1 MADNVIGDNTKRD
14 FQSQFIELL
23 DIAKKLNA
31 SYDPSVSS
39 ESDPIVVLMKEMA
52 MMGDKLEYNKDKAA
66 RELFPSTV
74 QQRSNAQELYD
85 ILGYRLKGW
94 ISATGY
100 ISLSLRA
107 SKALANAVG
116 NTVTIPKFTRLE
128 DANGLYNY
136 VTTDT
141 ISFNLTGADDTWSDT
156 KTVGIIEGEIKTLE
170 VGGIDTIGISNMDE
184 NYRVYFPET
193 NVAENGIFV
202 SFTNTIGADF
212 VMVDNPYMLTDDN
225 VYSVGEGEN
234 GEKYI
239 QFPETIVE
247 TLGTENTLSIRYVT
261 SRGAAGICKSRTINV
276 LADDITVKDT
286 TLNDSIS
293 VVQPEATINGQDPES
308 LEQAYRNFKKTQGT
322 FETLITE
329 RDYESF
335 AYEAQYDNAPLFSNV
350 VVASRTSDL
359 NRTVKIKTLRNWAN
373 RDVYNLIQDEN
384 NSVTPYDVWVYGL
397 NPTGGYDVEFTP
409 VEEGATM
416 DILNEKIL
424 DVKAVQQ
431 VVQDPN
437 GEKRVFWNEYTLVGT
452 VLMKNRITASEKT
465 EVEKNMW
472 AALEEYLGA
481 RNVSFGEGIDY
492 EGTVSAIIN
501 SDSRILSVILNLPSY
516 QIKRV
521 NISHGTAGDEYL
533 TTDEKIELV
542 AKMIL
547 AGNVQLFSFD
557 ERFSAEFGT
566 QQREAR
572 TPTTVEQGGGTSGGT
587 KVALPLT
594 EVKTL
599 ASGVVDNSKIGE
611 NGNVKLA
618 DLQNP
623 SVTIDT
629 NGREIKQN
637 EVFSLIG
644 NKYQTTVEYST
655 WVSVIYQVTAETVTL
670 EKDTTLTTGSSVLKA
685 GSSLKSDGTTLNI
698 YAIGNTGTPTTV
710 TLANDITIGV
720 GSKIKGGSTAAAGSS
735 VNGGEL
741 LTNTSYASDE
751 NITEEST
758 LKAGTLLYHGSVLE
772 SPATRIDE
780 SDDGDVSWFD
790 IEGDTTIGSGSV
802 LASGS
807 LIATYSTING
817 TTMQNMLPQGVN
829 YVLSPGEKI
838 IVGYQ
843 DASGAMTTKEYG
855 SGTIIETNAEIGG
868 VSSTQKSDGVIL
880 ASGDYLRIKDR
891 VKSSLLKGTPYYF
904 VGNTT
909 LSIPAKTSY
918 RLGDQEY
925 LIYTSSS
932 LDELMI
938 LNPGT
943 LLENNTSI
951 AINET
956 FEQVELNDITSVES
970 ADISWHTLSTAID
983 AYDQEILSFGE
994 GVTVKAA
1001 SGTLSVGR
1009 DYEPLTAGVQVTQD
1023 GTTAS
1028 YYKVI
1033 EAGLS
1038 DLPSNEYSARYTLN
1052 IAMTKAQQ
1060 LQEGQFMWAGF
1071 TVENN
1076 GTLSGGTVFAPP
1088 TAETS
1093 PESGEYVVTP
1103 VTIEA
1108 SEAVVLSGGE
1118 IWNGLNIDFT
1128 MYTETYAVDVV
1139 ESATAKTSST
1149 GKEIDTIITNEG
1161 DGVEHP
1167 TRLSDMNGGYI
1178 EVAPSGVSE
1187 NGVYMYIRMNCTVSA
1202 PTLLPMYIRAVGEKT
1217 EGDSTTYASWK
1228 IGVGSALTPAKY
1240 MKGNPTT
1247 LGDQG
1252 VITSDENDTYND
1264 RMYILYLEPSISGKS
1279 VTAQP
1284 NIYIIG
1290 TNVEQGSVIQIGKP
1304 YPIATSKVDDIASGL
1319 NADEIDV
1326 TNEDCVPG
1334 TTTEGT
1340 GGFVAHDVFV
1350 LGDTY
1355 SGTGDDRVTNAEAL
1369 LQKIGELDANNE
1381 FDYTYKVPDDE
1392 KVIQP
1397 TKSENYFDLNHW
1409 ANKYT
1414 IPKMDLARSMQ
1425 RLIIN
1430 PGQVIRG

>member
-1 MADNVIGDNTKRD
+1 MADKVIGDNTNRD

-100 ISLSLRA
+100 VSISLRA
-107 SKALANAVG
+107 STALAGTVG

-141 ISFNLTGADDTWSDT
+141 ISFDLTGADDTWSET

-225 VYSVGEGEN
+225 VYSVGEGDN

-239 QFPETIVE
+239 QFPETIVK
-247 TLGTENTLSIRYVT
+247 TLGTENTLSIKYVT
-261 SRGAAGICKSRTINV
+261 SKGASGICKSRTINV
-276 LADDITVKDT
+276 LADDITVNET

-308 LEQAYRNFKKTQGT
+308 LEQAYRNFKKTQGM
-322 FETLITE
+322 FETLVTE

-359 NRTVKIKTLRNWAN
+359 NRTVKIKTIRNWTN
-373 RDVYNLIQDEN
+373 RDVYNLIQEEN
-384 NSVTPYDVWVYGL
+384 DSVTPYDVWVYGL
-397 NPTGGYDVEFTP
+397 NPTGGYDLEFTP
-409 VEEGATM
+409 VEEGVPM
-416 DILNEKIL
+416 DILNEQIL

-431 VVQDPN
+431 VVQAPN

-521 NISHGTAGDEYL
+521 NISMGTAEDEYL
-533 TTDEKIELV
+533 NTDEKIELV

-557 ERFSAEFGT
+557 ERFNAEFGT
-566 QQREAR
+566 LQRTAR
-572 TPTTVEQGGGTSGGT
+572 TAATAEEGGSTSGGGA
-587 KVALPLT
+587 KVTLPLT
-594 EVKTL
+594 GVKTL
-599 ASGVVDNSKIGE
+599 ASGVVDNSKIDA
-611 NGNVKLA
+611 NGNVALA
-618 DLQNP
+618 ALQNP
-623 SVTIDT
+623 SVTINE

-655 WVSVIYQVTAETVTL
+655 WVNVVYQVTAETVTL
-670 EKDTTLTTGSSVLKA
+670 KNDTTLTTNYSVLKA
-685 GSSLKSDGTTLNI
+685 GSSLKSRGTTLNI

-710 TLANDITIGV
+710 RLANDITIGV
-720 GSKIKGGSTAAAGSS
+720 GSIIKGGSTAAAGSS
-735 VNGGEL
+735 ENGGSL
-741 LTNTSYASDE
+741 PVNTSYASDV
-751 NITEEST
+751 NITAEST

-772 SPATRIDE
+772 SPETRTDK
-780 SDDGDVSWFD
+780 SNVSWFD
-790 IEGDTTIGSGSV
+790 IEGDTAIGSGSV

-807 LIATYSTING
+807 LIAIYSTING
-817 TTMQNMLPQGVN
+817 TTTQNMLPQGVN

-868 VSSTQKSDGVIL
+868 VLSTQTSDGVIL

-891 VKSSLLKGTPYYF
+891 AKSSLLKGTPYYF
-904 VGNTT
+904 VGNTS
-909 LSIPAKTSY
+909 LYIPAKTSSGAGTY

-925 LIYTSSS
+925 LIYTSSA

-943 LLENNTSI
+943 LLENNTNI
-951 AINET
+951 AINEA

-970 ADISWHTLSTAID
+970 ADISWHALPTAID

-994 GVTVKAA
+994 GVTVEAA

-1009 DYEPLTAGVQVTQD
+1009 DYEPLTAEVKVTQD

-1033 EAGLS
+1033 TGLS
-1038 DLPSNEYSARYTLN
+1038 GLSNNVYSARYTLN

-1060 LQEGQFMWAGF
+1060 LQEGQFIWAGF
-1071 TVENN
+1071 TVEND

-1088 TAETS
+1088 TSTG
-1093 PESGEYVVTP
+1093 SGATP

-1118 IWNGLNIDFT
+1118 IWNGLNIDLT
-1128 MYTETYAVDVV
+1128 MYTETYAIDVV
-1139 ESATAKTSST
+1139 ESTTEAKP
-1149 GKEIDTIITNEG
+1149 GAGEDLGEAIDKLIEKAGNN
-1161 DGVEHP
+1161 VEHP
-1167 TRLSDMNGGYI
+1167 TRLSDKNGGYI
-1178 EVAPSGVSE
+1178 EVAPSGDTK
-1187 NGVYMYIRMNCTVSA
+1187 YAYIRVNYTVSA
-1202 PTLLPMYIRAVGEKT
+1202 PTLLPMYIRAI
-1217 EGDSTTYASWK
+1217 GDSASWK
-1228 IGVGSALTPAKY
+1228 IGVGSDLTAAKY
-1240 MKGNPTT
+1240 MKGEPTA
-1247 LGDQG
+1247 LGNSSG
-1252 VITSDENDTYND
+1252 VITSAEDDKNNDK
-1264 RMYILYLEPSISGKS
+1264 MYILYLEPSISGGS
-1279 VTAQP
+1279 VTPQT
-1284 NIYIIG
+1284 NIYVIG
-1290 TNVEQGSVIQIGKP
+1290 TNVEQGSFIQIGKP
-1304 YPIATSKVDDIASGL
+1304 YPIATSNAGDIASGL

-1334 TTTEGT
+1334 STTEGR

-1350 LGDTY
+1350 LSDAY
-1355 SGTGDDRVTNAEAL
+1355 SGTGDTKNADML

-1397 TKSENYFDLNHW
+1397 TKSENYFDMNHW

-1430 PGQVIRG
+1430 PGQIIRG

>member
-1 MADNVIGDNTKRD
+1 MADKVIGDNTNRD

-100 ISLSLRA
+100 VSLSLKA
-107 SKALANAVG
+107 STALVNAVG

-141 ISFNLTGADDTWSDT
+141 ISFDLTGADDTWSDT

-225 VYSVGEGEN
+225 VYSVGEGDN

-239 QFPETIVE
+239 QFPETIVD
-247 TLGTENTLSIRYVT
+247 TLGTENTLSIKYVT
-261 SRGAAGICKSRTINV
+261 SKGASGICKSRTINV
-276 LADDITVKDT
+276 LADDITVNDT

-322 FETLITE
+322 FETLVTE

-359 NRTVKIKTLRNWAN
+359 NRTVKIKTLRNWTN
-373 RDVYNLIQDEN
+373 RDVYNLIQEEKDV
-384 NSVTPYDVWVYGL
+384 VTPYDVWVYGL

-409 VEEGATM
+409 VEVGATM
-416 DILNEKIL
+416 DILNEQIL

-437 GEKRVFWNEYTLVGT
+437 GDKRVFWNEYTLVGT

-501 SDSRILSVILNLPSY
+501 SDSRILSVILSLPSY

-521 NISHGTAGDEYL
+521 NISIGTADDEYL

-566 QQREAR
+566 QQRTAR
-572 TPTTVEQGGGTSGGT
+572 TAATAEEGGSTSGGGTAVT
-587 KVALPLT
+587 LPLT
-594 EVKTL
+594 GVKTL
-599 ASGVVDNSKIGE
+599 ASGVVDNSKIDE
-611 NGNVKLA
+611 NGNVALA

-655 WVSVIYQVTAETVTL
+655 WVSVVYQVTAETVTL
-670 EKDTTLTTGSSVLKA
+670 ENKTTLTTNYSVLKA
-685 GSSLKSDGTTLNI
+685 GSALKSDGTTLNI

-710 TLANDITIGV
+710 RLANDITIGV
-720 GSKIKGGSTAAAGSS
+720 GSIIKGGSTAAAGSS
-735 VNGGEL
+735 VNNGSL
-741 LTNTSYASDE
+741 SANTSYASDV
-751 NITEEST
+751 NITAEST

-772 SPATRIDE
+772 SPETRIDE
-780 SDDGDVSWFD
+780 SDVSWFD
-790 IEGDTTIGSGSV
+790 IEGDTAIGSGSV

-807 LIATYSTING
+807 LIAIYSTVNG

-868 VSSTQKSDGVIL
+868 VSSTQTSDGVIL

-909 LSIPAKTSY
+909 LSIPAKTSSGAGTY

-943 LLENNTSI
+943 LLENNTNI
-951 AINET
+951 VINEA

-970 ADISWHTLSTAID
+970 AGIPWHALSTAID

-994 GVTVKAA
+994 GVTVRAA

-1038 DLPSNEYSARYTLN
+1038 DLPNNAYSARYTLN

-1060 LQEGQFMWAGF
+1060 LQEGQFIWAGF
-1071 TVENN
+1071 TVGND

-1088 TAETS
+1088 TKETS
-1093 PESGEYVVTP
+1093 TGSGEYEVTP

-1128 MYTETYAVDVV
+1128 MYTETYAIDVV
-1139 ESATAKTSST
+1139 ESATAATADT
-1149 GKEIDTIITNEG
+1149 GAAIDTLIKNAG
-1161 DGVEHP
+1161 NNVEHP
-1167 TRLSDMNGGYI
+1167 TRLSDMSGGFI
-1178 EVAPSGVSE
+1178 EVAPSG
-1187 NGVYMYIRMNCTVSA
+1187 NTTYAYIRMNYTVSA
-1202 PTLLPMYIRAVGEKT
+1202 PTLLPMYIRAVGDAAGT
-1217 EGDSTTYASWK
+1217 NASWK
-1228 IGVGSALTPAKY
+1228 VGVGSGLTAAKY
-1240 MKGNPTT
+1240 MKGEPTT
-1247 LGDQG
+1247 LGEEG
-1252 VITSDENDTYND
+1252 VITSAEDDKNND
-1264 RMYILYLEPSISGKS
+1264 RMYILYLEPSISGES
-1279 VTAQP
+1279 VTPQT
-1284 NIYIIG
+1284 NIYVIG
-1290 TNVEQGSVIQIGKP
+1290 TNVAQGSFIQIGKP
-1304 YPIATSKVDDIASGL
+1304 YPIATSNAGDIASGL
-1319 NADEIDV
+1319 NVDEIDV

-1334 TTTEGT
+1334 STTEGI

-1350 LGDTY
+1350 LSDEYRATEDTV
-1355 SGTGDDRVTNAEAL
+1355 STNAKML
-1369 LQKIGELDANNE
+1369 LKKIGELDANNE

-1397 TKSENYFDLNHW
+1397 TKSENYFDNNHW

>member
-1 MADNVIGDNTKRD
+1 MADNVIGDNTNRD

-107 SKALANAVG
+107 STALVNAVG

-141 ISFNLTGADDTWSDT
+141 ISFDLTGADDTWSDT

-193 NVAENGIFV
+193 NIAENGIFV

-239 QFPETIVE
+239 QFPETIVD

-276 LADDITVKDT
+276 LADDITVNDT

-308 LEQAYRNFKKTQGT
+308 LEQAYRNFKKTQGR
-322 FETLITE
+322 FETLVTE

-359 NRTVKIKTLRNWAN
+359 NRTVKIKTLRNWTN

-397 NPTGGYDVEFTP
+397 NPTGGYDVEFAP

-416 DILNEKIL
+416 DILNEQIL

-521 NISHGTAGDEYL
+521 NISNGTADDEYL

-572 TPTTVEQGGGTSGGT
+572 TPTTVEEGGSTSGGT
-587 KVALPLT
+587 EVTLPLT
-594 EVKTL
+594 GVKTL
-599 ASGVVDNSKIGE
+599 ASGVVDNDKIDKDGK
-611 NGNVKLA
+611 VALA

-655 WVSVIYQVTAETVTL
+655 WVSVIYQVTAETMTL
-670 EKDTTLTTGSSVLKA
+670 KNDTTLTTGYSVLKA

-710 TLANDITIGV
+710 RLANDITIGV
-720 GSKIKGGSTAAAGSS
+720 GSIIKGGSTAAAGSS
-735 VNGGEL
+735 VNSGKL
-741 LTNTSYASDE
+741 SANTSYASDV
-751 NITEEST
+751 NITAKST

-772 SPATRIDE
+772 SPETRTDE

-807 LIATYSTING
+807 LIAIYSTING

-843 DASGAMTTKEYG
+843 DTSGAMTTKEYG

-951 AINET
+951 AISEQ

-970 ADISWHTLSTAID
+970 AGISWHTLSTAID

-994 GVTVKAA
+994 GVTVRAA

-1038 DLPSNEYSARYTLN
+1038 DSPNNVYSARYTLN

-1060 LQEGQFMWAGF
+1060 LQEGQFIWAGF
-1071 TVENN
+1071 TVGND

-1093 PESGEYVVTP
+1093 AESGEYVVTP

-1128 MYTETYAVDVV
+1128 MYTETYAVDVL
-1139 ESATAKTSST
+1139 ESATAADT
-1149 GKEIDTIITNEG
+1149 GAAIDKLIEG
-1161 DGVEHP
+1161 AGSDVEHP

-1178 EVAPSGVSE
+1178 EVAPSGGTTGGTTYV
-1187 NGVYMYIRMNCTVSA
+1187 YIRMNYTVSA
-1202 PTLLPMYIRAVGEKT
+1202 PTLLPMYIRAVGEET
-1217 EGDSTTYASWK
+1217 VDGSTTYASWK
-1228 IGVGSALTPAKY
+1228 IGVGSELTPVKY
-1240 MKGNPTT
+1240 MKGEPAV
-1247 LGDQG
+1247 LGTAG
-1252 VITSDENDTYND
+1252 VVTSDEKDKNND
-1264 RMYILYLEPSISGKS
+1264 RMYILYLEPSINGES
-1279 VTAQP
+1279 VTSQT

-1290 TNVEQGSVIQIGKP
+1290 TNVEQGSFIQIGKP
-1304 YPIATSKVDDIASGL
+1304 YPIATNNKGDIASGL
-1319 NADEIDV
+1319 NASEIDV

-1334 TTTEGT
+1334 STAEGT

-1350 LGDTY
+1350 LSDAY
-1355 SGTGDDRVTNAEAL
+1355 SETEGNVTNAKML
-1369 LQKIGELDANNE
+1369 LQKIGALDADNE

-1397 TKSENYFDLNHW
+1397 TKSENYFDFNHW

>member
-1 MADNVIGDNTKRD
+1 MADKVIGDNTNRD

-94 ISATGY
+94 VSATGY
-100 ISLSLRA
+100 ISLSLKA
-107 SKALANAVG
+107 STALVNAVG

-141 ISFNLTGADDTWSDT
+141 ISFDLTGADDTWSDT

-212 VMVDNPYMLTDDN
+212 VMVDNPYMLTDEN

-261 SRGAAGICKSRTINV
+261 SRGASGICKSRTINV
-276 LADDITVKDT
+276 LADDITVNDT

-322 FETLITE
+322 FETLVTE

-359 NRTVKIKTLRNWAN
+359 NRTVKIKTLRNWTN
-373 RDVYNLIQDEN
+373 RDVYNLIQEEKDV
-384 NSVTPYDVWVYGL
+384 VTPYDVWVYGL
-397 NPTGGYDVEFTP
+397 NPTGGYDVQFTP
-409 VEEGATM
+409 VEVGATM
-416 DILNEKIL
+416 DILNEQIL

-437 GEKRVFWNEYTLVGT
+437 GDKRVFWNEYTLVGT

-501 SDSRILSVILNLPSY
+501 SDSRILSVILSLPSY

-521 NISHGTAGDEYL
+521 NISIGTADDEYL

-566 QQREAR
+566 QQRTAR
-572 TPTTVEQGGGTSGGT
+572 TAATAEEGGGTSGGGAAVT
-587 KVALPLT
+587 LPLT
-594 EVKTL
+594 GVKTL
-599 ASGVVDNSKIGE
+599 ASGVVDNSKIDE
-611 NGNVKLA
+611 NGNVALA

-623 SVTIDT
+623 SVTIDA

-655 WVSVIYQVTAETVTL
+655 WVSVVYQVTAETVTL
-670 EKDTTLTTGSSVLKA
+670 ENKMTLTTNYSVLKA

-710 TLANDITIGV
+710 RLANDITIGV
-720 GSKIKGGSTAAAGSS
+720 GSIIKGGSTAAAGSS
-735 VNGGEL
+735 VNNGSL
-741 LTNTSYASDE
+741 SANTSYASDV
-751 NITEEST
+751 NITAKST

-772 SPATRIDE
+772 SPETRAA
-780 SDDGDVSWFD
+780 SNVGWFD

-807 LIATYSTING
+807 LIAIYSTING

-843 DASGAMTTKEYG
+843 DTSGAMTTKEYG

-868 VSSTQKSDGVIL
+868 VSSTQTSDGVIL

-909 LSIPAKTSY
+909 LSIPAKTSSGAGTY

-943 LLENNTSI
+943 LLENNTNI
-951 AINET
+951 AINEA

-970 ADISWHTLSTAID
+970 AKISWQTLSTAID

-994 GVTVKAA
+994 GVTVRAV

-1038 DLPSNEYSARYTLN
+1038 DLPNNAYSARYTLN

-1060 LQEGQFMWAGF
+1060 LQEGQFIWAGF
-1071 TVENN
+1071 TVGND

-1088 TAETS
+1088 KQETS
-1093 PESGEYVVTP
+1093 AGSGEDEVTP

-1128 MYTETYAVDVV
+1128 MYTETYAIDVV
-1139 ESATAKTSST
+1139 ESDENKTSGT
-1149 GKEIDTIITNEG
+1149 AIDTLITGAGNN
-1161 DGVEHP
+1161 VEHP
-1167 TRLSDMNGGYI
+1167 TRLSDMSGGFV
-1178 EVAPSGVSE
+1178 EVAPSGNTS
-1187 NGVYMYIRMNCTVSA
+1187 YAYIRMNYTVSA
-1202 PTLLPMYIRAVGEKT
+1202 PTLLPMYIRAVGKN
-1217 EGDSTTYASWK
+1217 ASWK
-1228 IGVGSALTPAKY
+1228 IGVGSDLTPAKY
-1240 MKGNPTT
+1240 MKGEPTT
-1247 LGDQG
+1247 LGSNG
-1252 VITSDENDTYND
+1252 VITSGESDKNND
-1264 RMYILYLEPSISGKS
+1264 RMYILYLEPIISGES
-1279 VTAQP
+1279 VTPQT
-1284 NIYIIG
+1284 NIYVIG
-1290 TNVEQGSVIQIGKP
+1290 ANVEQGSFIQIGKP
-1304 YPIATSKVDDIASGL
+1304 YPIATSNAGDIASGL
-1319 NADEIDV
+1319 NVGEIDV

-1334 TTTEGT
+1334 STTGGT

-1350 LGDTY
+1350 LSDAYSATGDTV
-1355 SGTGDDRVTNAEAL
+1355 STNAKML

-1397 TKSENYFDLNHW
+1397 TKSENYFDNNHW

>member
-1 MADNVIGDNTKRD
+1 MADNVIGDNTNRD

-107 SKALANAVG
+107 STALVNAVG

-141 ISFNLTGADDTWSDT
+141 ISFDLTGADDTWSDT

-193 NVAENGIFV
+193 NIAENGIFV

-239 QFPETIVE
+239 QFPETIVD

-276 LADDITVKDT
+276 LADDITVNDT

-308 LEQAYRNFKKTQGT
+308 LEQAYRNFKKTQGR
-322 FETLITE
+322 FETLVTE

-359 NRTVKIKTLRNWAN
+359 NRTVKIKTLRNWTN

-397 NPTGGYDVEFTP
+397 NPTGGYDVEFAP

-416 DILNEKIL
+416 DILNEQIL

-521 NISHGTAGDEYL
+521 NISNGTADDEYL

-572 TPTTVEQGGGTSGGT
+572 TPTTVEEGGSTSGGT
-587 KVALPLT
+587 EVTLPLT
-594 EVKTL
+594 GVKTL
-599 ASGVVDNSKIGE
+599 ASGVVDNDKIDKDGK
-611 NGNVKLA
+611 VALA

-655 WVSVIYQVTAETVTL
+655 WVSVIYQVTAETMTL
-670 EKDTTLTTGSSVLKA
+670 KNDTTLTTGYSVLKA

-710 TLANDITIGV
+710 RLANDITIGV
-720 GSKIKGGSTAAAGSS
+720 GSIIKGGSTAAAGSS
-735 VNGGEL
+735 VNSGKL
-741 LTNTSYASDE
+741 SANTSYASDV
-751 NITEEST
+751 NITAKST

-772 SPATRIDE
+772 SPETRTDE

-807 LIATYSTING
+807 LIAIYSTING

-843 DASGAMTTKEYG
+843 DTSGAMTTKEYG

-951 AINET
+951 AISEQ

-970 ADISWHTLSTAID
+970 AGISWHTLSTAID

-994 GVTVKAA
+994 GVTVRAA

-1038 DLPSNEYSARYTLN
+1038 DSPNNVYSARYTLN

-1060 LQEGQFMWAGF
+1060 LQEGQFIWAGF
-1071 TVENN
+1071 TVGND

-1093 PESGEYVVTP
+1093 AESGEYVVTP

-1128 MYTETYAVDVV
+1128 MYTETYAVDVL
-1139 ESATAKTSST
+1139 ESATAADT
-1149 GKEIDTIITNEG
+1149 GAAIDKLIEG
-1161 DGVEHP
+1161 AGSDVEHP

-1178 EVAPSGVSE
+1178 EVAPSGGTTGGTTYV
-1187 NGVYMYIRMNCTVSA
+1187 YIRMNYTVSA
-1202 PTLLPMYIRAVGEKT
+1202 PTLLPMYIRAVGEET
-1217 EGDSTTYASWK
+1217 VDGSTTYASWK
-1228 IGVGSALTPAKY
+1228 IGVGSELTPVKY
-1240 MKGNPTT
+1240 MKGEPAV
-1247 LGDQG
+1247 LGTAG
-1252 VITSDENDTYND
+1252 VVTSDEKDKNND
-1264 RMYILYLEPSISGKS
+1264 RMYILYLEPSINGES
-1279 VTAQP
+1279 VTSQT

-1290 TNVEQGSVIQIGKP
+1290 TNVEQGSFILIGKP
-1304 YPIATSKVDDIASGL
+1304 YPIATNNKGDIASGL
-1319 NADEIDV
+1319 NASEIDV

-1334 TTTEGT
+1334 STAEGT

-1350 LGDTY
+1350 LSDAY
-1355 SGTGDDRVTNAEAL
+1355 SETEGNVTNAKML
-1369 LQKIGELDANNE
+1369 LQKIGALDADNE

-1397 TKSENYFDLNHW
+1397 TKSENYFDFNHW

>member
-1 MADNVIGDNTKRD
+1 MADKVIGDNTNRD

-23 DIAKKLNA
+23 DIAKKLNS

-100 ISLSLRA
+100 VSLSLKA
-107 SKALANAVG
+107 STALVNAVG

-141 ISFNLTGADDTWSDT
+141 ISFDLTGADDTWSDT

-247 TLGTENTLSIRYVT
+247 TLGTENTLSIKYVT
-261 SRGAAGICKSRTINV
+261 SRGASGICKSRTINV
-276 LADDITVKDT
+276 LADDITVNDT

-322 FETLITE
+322 FETLVTE

-359 NRTVKIKTLRNWAN
+359 NRTVKIKTLRNWTN
-373 RDVYNLIQDEN
+373 RDVYNLIQEEN
-384 NSVTPYDVWVYGL
+384 DSVTPYDVWVYGL

-416 DILNEKIL
+416 DILNEQIL

-437 GEKRVFWNEYTLVGT
+437 GDKRVFWNEYTLVGT

-521 NISHGTAGDEYL
+521 NISNGTADDEYL
-533 TTDEKIELV
+533 KTDEKIELV

-566 QQREAR
+566 LQRTAR
-572 TPTTVEQGGGTSGGT
+572 TAATVEEGGSTSGGGTAVT
-587 KVALPLT
+587 LPLT
-594 EVKTL
+594 GVKTL
-599 ASGVVDNSKIGE
+599 ASGVVDNSKIKE
-611 NGNVKLA
+611 NGNVALA

-670 EKDTTLTTGSSVLKA
+670 ENDTTLTTNYSVLKA

-710 TLANDITIGV
+710 RLANDITIGV
-720 GSKIKGGSTAAAGSS
+720 GSTIKGGSTAAAGSS
-735 VNGGEL
+735 VNNGSL
-741 LTNTSYASDE
+741 SANTSYASDV
-751 NITEEST
+751 NITAEST

-772 SPATRIDE
+772 SPETRTDE
-780 SDDGDVSWFD
+780 SDVSWFD
-790 IEGDTTIGSGSV
+790 IEGDTAIGSGSV

-807 LIATYSTING
+807 LIAIYSTVNG

-868 VSSTQKSDGVIL
+868 VSSTQTSDGVIL

-909 LSIPAKTSY
+909 LSIPAKTSSGAGTY

-943 LLENNTSI
+943 LLENNTNI
-951 AINET
+951 AINEA

-970 ADISWHTLSTAID
+970 ADISWHALSTAID

-994 GVTVKAA
+994 GVTVRAV

-1038 DLPSNEYSARYTLN
+1038 DLPNNAYSARYTLN

-1060 LQEGQFMWAGF
+1060 LQEGQFIWAGF
-1071 TVENN
+1071 TVGND

-1088 TAETS
+1088 TKETS
-1093 PESGEYVVTP
+1093 AESGEYEVTP

-1118 IWNGLNIDFT
+1118 IWNGLDIDFT

-1139 ESATAKTSST
+1139 ESKEAAATGGA
-1149 GKEIDTIITNEG
+1149 IDTLIKNAG
-1161 DGVEHP
+1161 NNVEHP
-1167 TRLSDMNGGYI
+1167 TRLSDMNGGFI
-1178 EVAPSGVSE
+1178 EVAPSGDTT
-1187 NGVYMYIRMNCTVSA
+1187 YAYIRMNYTVNA
-1202 PTLLPMYIRAVGEKT
+1202 PTLLPMYIRAVGT
-1217 EGDSTTYASWK
+1217 NASWK

-1240 MKGNPTT
+1240 MKGEPVA
-1247 LGDQG
+1247 LGKAGADG
-1252 VITSDENDTYND
+1252 TVTESVISAGDTNAND
-1264 RMYILYLEPSISGKS
+1264 RMYILYLEPSISGES
-1279 VTAQP
+1279 VTSQT

-1290 TNVEQGSVIQIGKP
+1290 TNVEQGSFIQIGKP
-1304 YPIATSKVDDIASGL
+1304 YPIATSNVGDIASGL

-1334 TTTEGT
+1334 STTEGT

-1350 LGDTY
+1350 LSDAY
-1355 SGTGDDRVTNAEAL
+1355 SATGGTVSTNAKIL
-1369 LQKIGELDANNE
+1369 LQKIGALDANNE

-1397 TKSENYFDLNHW
+1397 TKSENYFDNNHW

-1430 PGQVIRG
+1430 PGQIIRG

>member
-1 MADNVIGDNTKRD
+1 MADNVIGDNTNRD

-94 ISATGY
+94 VSATGY
-100 ISLSLRA
+100 ISLSLKA
-107 SKALANAVG
+107 STALVNAVG

-141 ISFNLTGADDTWSDT
+141 ISFDLTGADDTWSDT

-239 QFPETIVE
+239 QFPETIVD

-276 LADDITVKDT
+276 LADDITVNDT

-322 FETLITE
+322 FETLVTE

-359 NRTVKIKTLRNWAN
+359 NRTVKIKTLRNWTN
-373 RDVYNLIQDEN
+373 RDVYNLIQEESG
-384 NSVTPYDVWVYGL
+384 SVTPYDVWVYGL

-409 VEEGATM
+409 VEVGATM
-416 DILNEKIL
+416 DILNEQIL

-501 SDSRILSVILNLPSY
+501 SDSRILSVILSLPSY

-521 NISHGTAGDEYL
+521 NISIGTADDKYL
-533 TTDEKIELV
+533 TTSEKIELV

-572 TPTTVEQGGGTSGGT
+572 TAATVEEGGRTSGGGE
-587 KVALPLT
+587 KVTLPLT
-594 EVKTL
+594 GVKTL
-599 ASGVVDNSKIGE
+599 ASGVVDNSKIDE
-611 NGNVKLA
+611 NGNVALA

-623 SVTIDT
+623 SVTIDDT

-655 WVSVIYQVTAETVTL
+655 WVSVIYQVTAETMTL
-670 EKDTTLTTGSSVLKA
+670 ENNTTLTTGYSVLKA

-710 TLANDITIGV
+710 RLANDITIGV
-720 GSKIKGGSTAAAGSS
+720 GSIIKGGSTAAAGSS
-735 VNGGEL
+735 VNNGEL
-741 LTNTSYASDE
+741 LANTSYASDV
-751 NITEEST
+751 NITAEST

-772 SPATRIDE
+772 SPETRTASNE
-780 SDDGDVSWFD
+780 SWFD

-807 LIATYSTING
+807 LIAIYSTING

-838 IVGYQ
+838 IIGYQ
-843 DASGAMTTKEYG
+843 DTSGAMTTKEYG

-868 VSSTQKSDGVIL
+868 VSSTQTSDGVIL

-909 LSIPAKTSY
+909 LSIPAKTSSGAGTY

-943 LLENNTSI
+943 LLENNTNI
-951 AINET
+951 AISEA

-970 ADISWHTLSTAID
+970 AGIPWHTLSTAID

-994 GVTVKAA
+994 GVTVRAA

-1038 DLPSNEYSARYTLN
+1038 DLPNNAYSARYTLN

-1060 LQEGQFMWAGF
+1060 LQEGQFIWAGF
-1071 TVENN
+1071 TVGND

-1093 PESGEYVVTP
+1093 AGSGEYEVTP

-1128 MYTETYAVDVV
+1128 MYTETYAVDVL
-1139 ESATAKTSST
+1139 ESATQAST
-1149 GKEIDTIITNEG
+1149 GAAIDTLIEG
-1161 DGVEHP
+1161 AGSNVEHP

-1178 EVAPSGVSE
+1178 EVAPIG
-1187 NGVYMYIRMNCTVSA
+1187 GTTDGTTYVYVRMNYTVSA
-1202 PTLLPMYIRAVGEKT
+1202 PTLLPMYIRAVGEN
-1217 EGDSTTYASWK
+1217 ASWE
-1228 IGVGSALTPAKY
+1228 IGVGSDLTPAKY
-1240 MKGNPTT
+1240 MKGEPAT
-1247 LGDQG
+1247 LGSNG
-1252 VITSDENDTYND
+1252 VITSKEDDTYND
-1264 RMYILYLEPSISGKS
+1264 RMYILYLEPIISKES
-1279 VTAQP
+1279 VTSQT

-1290 TNVEQGSVIQIGKP
+1290 TNVEQGSFIQIGKP
-1304 YPIATSKVDDIASGL
+1304 YPIATSNEGDIASGL
-1319 NADEIDV
+1319 NANEIDV

-1350 LGDTY
+1350 LSDAY
-1355 SGTGDDRVTNAEAL
+1355 SETEGNVTNAKML
-1369 LQKIGELDANNE
+1369 LQKIGALDANNE

-1397 TKSENYFDLNHW
+1397 TKSENYFDTNHW

>member
-1 MADNVIGDNTKRD
+1 MADNVIGDNTNRD

-107 SKALANAVG
+107 STALVNAVG

-141 ISFNLTGADDTWSDT
+141 ISFDLTGADDTWSDT

-193 NVAENGIFV
+193 NIAENGIFV

-239 QFPETIVE
+239 QFPETIVD

-276 LADDITVKDT
+276 LADDITVNDT

-308 LEQAYRNFKKTQGT
+308 LEQAYRNFKKTQGR
-322 FETLITE
+322 FETLVTE

-359 NRTVKIKTLRNWAN
+359 NRTVKIKTLRNWTN

-397 NPTGGYDVEFTP
+397 NPTGGYDVEFAP

-416 DILNEKIL
+416 DILNEQIL

-521 NISHGTAGDEYL
+521 NISNGTADDEYL

-572 TPTTVEQGGGTSGGT
+572 TPTTVEEGGSTSGGT
-587 KVALPLT
+587 EVTLPLT
-594 EVKTL
+594 GVKTL
-599 ASGVVDNSKIGE
+599 ASGVVDNDKIDKDGK
-611 NGNVKLA
+611 VALA

-655 WVSVIYQVTAETVTL
+655 WVSVIYQVTAETMTL
-670 EKDTTLTTGSSVLKA
+670 KNDTTLTTGYSVLKA

-710 TLANDITIGV
+710 RLANDITIGV
-720 GSKIKGGSTAAAGSS
+720 GSIIKGGSTAAAGSS
-735 VNGGEL
+735 VNSGKL
-741 LTNTSYASDE
+741 SANTSYASDV
-751 NITEEST
+751 NITAKST

-772 SPATRIDE
+772 SPETRTDE

-807 LIATYSTING
+807 LIAIYSTING

-843 DASGAMTTKEYG
+843 DTSGAMTTKEYG

-951 AINET
+951 AISEQ

-970 ADISWHTLSTAID
+970 AGISWHTLSTAID

-994 GVTVKAA
+994 GVTVRAA

-1038 DLPSNEYSARYTLN
+1038 DSPNNVYSARYTLN

-1060 LQEGQFMWAGF
+1060 LQEGQFIWAGF
-1071 TVENN
+1071 TVGND

-1093 PESGEYVVTP
+1093 AESGEYVVTP

-1128 MYTETYAVDVV
+1128 MYTETYAVDVL
-1139 ESATAKTSST
+1139 ESATAADT
-1149 GKEIDTIITNEG
+1149 GAAIDKLIEG
-1161 DGVEHP
+1161 AGSDVEHP

-1178 EVAPSGVSE
+1178 EVAPSGGTTGGTTYV
-1187 NGVYMYIRMNCTVSA
+1187 YIRMNYTVSA
-1202 PTLLPMYIRAVGEKT
+1202 PTLLPMYIRAVGEET
-1217 EGDSTTYASWK
+1217 VDGSTTYASWK
-1228 IGVGSALTPAKY
+1228 IGVGSELTPVKY
-1240 MKGNPTT
+1240 MKGEPAV
-1247 LGDQG
+1247 LGTAG
-1252 VITSDENDTYND
+1252 VVTSDEKDKNND
-1264 RMYILYLEPSISGKS
+1264 RMYILYLEPSINGES
-1279 VTAQP
+1279 VTSQT

-1290 TNVEQGSVIQIGKP
+1290 TNVEQSSFIQIGKP
-1304 YPIATSKVDDIASGL
+1304 YPIATNNKGDIASGL
-1319 NADEIDV
+1319 NASEIDV

-1334 TTTEGT
+1334 STAEGT

-1350 LGDTY
+1350 LSDAY
-1355 SGTGDDRVTNAEAL
+1355 SETEGNVTNAKML
-1369 LQKIGELDANNE
+1369 LQKIGALDADNE

-1397 TKSENYFDLNHW
+1397 TKSENYFDFNHW

>member
-1 MADNVIGDNTKRD
+1 MADKVIGDNTNRD

-107 SKALANAVG
+107 STALVNAVG
-116 NTVTIPKFTRLE
+116 NTVTIPKFTRLA

-141 ISFNLTGADDTWSDT
+141 ISFDLSGADDTWSDT

-193 NVAENGIFV
+193 NIAENGIFV

-239 QFPETIVE
+239 QFPETIVD

-276 LADDITVKDT
+276 LADDITVNDT

-322 FETLITE
+322 FETLVTE

-359 NRTVKIKTLRNWAN
+359 NRTVKIKTLRNWTN
-373 RDVYNLIQDEN
+373 RDVYNLIQEEN
-384 NSVTPYDVWVYGL
+384 ESVTPYDVWVYGL

-416 DILNEKIL
+416 DILNEQIL

-431 VVQDPN
+431 VVQDPS

-481 RNVSFGEGIDY
+481 RNVSFGEAIDY

-521 NISHGTAGDEYL
+521 NISHGTADDEYL

-566 QQREAR
+566 QQRTAR
-572 TPTTVEQGGGTSGGT
+572 TAATVEEGGSTSGGGDEVT
-587 KVALPLT
+587 LPLT

-599 ASGVVDNSKIGE
+599 ASGVVDNSKIDE
-611 NGNVKLA
+611 NGNVALA

-655 WVSVIYQVTAETVTL
+655 WVSVIYQVTAEAITL
-670 EKDTTLTTGSSVLKA
+670 ENDTTLTTGYSVLKA

-710 TLANDITIGV
+710 RLANDITIGV
-720 GSKIKGGSTAAAGSS
+720 GSIIKGGSTAAAGSS
-735 VNGGEL
+735 VNNGTL
-741 LTNTSYASDE
+741 SANTSYASDV
-751 NITEEST
+751 NITAKST

-772 SPATRIDE
+772 SPETRTE
-780 SDDGDVSWFD
+780 SNESWFD
-790 IEGDTTIGSGSV
+790 IEGDTAIGSGGV

-807 LIATYSTING
+807 LVAIYSTING

-843 DASGAMTTKEYG
+843 DTSGAMTTKEYG

-868 VSSTQKSDGVIL
+868 VPSTQTSDGVIL

-951 AINET
+951 AISDQ

-970 ADISWHTLSTAID
+970 AVISWHALSTAID

-994 GVTVKAA
+994 GVTVRAA

-1038 DLPSNEYSARYTLN
+1038 DLPSNVYSARYTLN

-1060 LQEGQFMWAGF
+1060 LQEGQFIWAGF
-1071 TVENN
+1071 TVGNN

-1088 TAETS
+1088 TAET
-1093 PESGEYVVTP
+1093 PAGSGEYVVTP

-1128 MYTETYAVDVV
+1128 MYTETYAVDVL
-1139 ESATAKTSST
+1139 ESATQAST
-1149 GKEIDTIITNEG
+1149 GAAIDTLIKNAG
-1161 DGVEHP
+1161 SDVEHP

-1178 EVAPSGVSE
+1178 EVAPIG
-1187 NGVYMYIRMNCTVSA
+1187 GTTYVYVRMNYTVSA
-1202 PTLLPMYIRAVGEKT
+1202 PTLLPMYIRAVGEN
-1217 EGDSTTYASWK
+1217 ASWK
-1228 IGVGSALTPAKY
+1228 IGVGSDLTAAKY
-1240 MKGNPTT
+1240 MKGKPTT
-1247 LGDQG
+1247 LGSEG
-1252 VITSDENDTYND
+1252 VITGNENDTYND
-1264 RMYILYLEPSISGKS
+1264 RMYILYLEPIISGES
-1279 VTAQP
+1279 ATSRT

-1290 TNVEQGSVIQIGKP
+1290 TNVEQGSFIQIGKP
-1304 YPIATSKVDDIASGL
+1304 YPIATSNEGDIASGL

-1350 LGDTY
+1350 LGDTH
-1355 SGTGDDRVTNAEAL
+1355 SGTGDDIVTNAEAL

>member
-1 MADNVIGDNTKRD
+1 MADNVIGDNTNRD

-31 SYDPSVSS
+31 SYDPSISS
-39 ESDPIVVLMKEMA
+39 ESDPIVVLMKEIA

-100 ISLSLRA
+100 VSLSLKA
-107 SKALANAVG
+107 STALVNAVG

-141 ISFNLTGADDTWSDT
+141 ISFDLSGADDTWSDT

-212 VMVDNPYMLTDDN
+212 VMVDNPYMLTYDN

-239 QFPETIVE
+239 QFPETIVD

-276 LADDITVKDT
+276 LADDITVNDT

-322 FETLITE
+322 FETLVTE

-359 NRTVKIKTLRNWAN
+359 NRTVKIKTLRNWTN
-373 RDVYNLIQDEN
+373 RDVYNLIQEKDD
-384 NSVTPYDVWVYGL
+384 SVTPYDVWVYGL
-397 NPTGGYDVEFTP
+397 NPAGGYDVEFTP

-416 DILNEKIL
+416 DILNDQIL

-501 SDSRILSVILNLPSY
+501 SDSRILSVILSLPSY

-521 NISHGTAGDEYL
+521 NISIGTADDEYL
-533 TTDEKIELV
+533 TADEKIELV

-572 TPTTVEQGGGTSGGT
+572 TAATVEEGGSTSGGGT

-599 ASGVVDNSKIGE
+599 ASGVVDNSKIDE
-611 NGNVKLA
+611 NGNVALA

-655 WVSVIYQVTAETVTL
+655 WVSVIYQVTAETITL
-670 EKDTTLTTGSSVLKA
+670 KKDTTLTTGYSVLKA
-685 GSSLKSDGTTLNI
+685 GSSLKSNGTTLNI

-710 TLANDITIGV
+710 RLANDITIGV
-720 GSKIKGGSTAAAGSS
+720 GSIIKGGSTAAAGSS
-735 VNGGEL
+735 VNNGEL
-741 LTNTSYASDE
+741 SANTSYASDV
-751 NITEEST
+751 NITAEST
-758 LKAGTLLYHGSVLE
+758 LKAGTLLYHGSVLV
-772 SPATRIDE
+772 SPKTRTASNE
-780 SDDGDVSWFD
+780 SWFD

-807 LIATYSTING
+807 LIAIYSTING

-843 DASGAMTTKEYG
+843 DTSGAMTTKEYG

-868 VSSTQKSDGVIL
+868 VSSTQTSDGVIL

-909 LSIPAKTSY
+909 LSIPAKTSNGAGTY

-951 AINET
+951 AISDQ
-956 FEQVELNDITSVES
+956 FDQVELNDITSVES
-970 ADISWHTLSTAID
+970 AGISWHTLSTAID

-994 GVTVKAA
+994 GVTVRAA
-1001 SGTLSVGR
+1001 SGTLSIGR

-1060 LQEGQFMWAGF
+1060 LQEGQFIWAGF

-1088 TAETS
+1088 TAET
-1093 PESGEYVVTP
+1093 
-1103 VTIEA
+1103 
-1108 SEAVVLSGGE
+1108 
-1118 IWNGLNIDFT
+1118 
-1128 MYTETYAVDVV
+1128 
-1139 ESATAKTSST
+1139 
-1149 GKEIDTIITNEG
+1149 
-1161 DGVEHP
+1161 
-1167 TRLSDMNGGYI
+1167 
-1178 EVAPSGVSE
+1178 
-1187 NGVYMYIRMNCTVSA
+1187 
-1202 PTLLPMYIRAVGEKT
+1202 
-1217 EGDSTTYASWK
+1217 
-1228 IGVGSALTPAKY
+1228 PA
-1240 MKGNPTT
+1240 G
-1247 LGDQG
+1247 
-1252 VITSDENDTYND
+1252 
-1264 RMYILYLEPSISGKS
+1264 
-1279 VTAQP
+1279 
-1284 NIYIIG
+1284 
-1290 TNVEQGSVIQIGKP
+1290 
-1304 YPIATSKVDDIASGL
+1304 
-1319 NADEIDV
+1319 
-1326 TNEDCVPG
+1326 
-1334 TTTEGT
+1334 
-1340 GGFVAHDVFV
+1340 
-1350 LGDTY
+1350 
-1355 SGTGDDRVTNAEAL
+1355 
-1369 LQKIGELDANNE
+1369 
-1381 FDYTYKVPDDE
+1381 
-1392 KVIQP
+1392 
-1397 TKSENYFDLNHW
+1397 
-1409 ANKYT
+1409 
-1414 IPKMDLARSMQ
+1414 
-1425 RLIIN
+1425 
-1430 PGQVIRG
+1430 RG